1 MKKGILKVKNTKS
14 YVYIP
19 EPNVG
24 GDNKDFCNGND
35 DEFAQHKYRLI
46 EKTSQI
52 ANVVNGRE
60 VKNFATM
67 VVKLKDEALA
77 KSHRPTAALFNEKY
91 PVIGGGKIG
100 ELYVQ
105 VNSKSLPHLAERL
118 SQAKIESDVKIDK
131 NGNIKPKV
139 GILRS
144 EISAIEDIDIFDNKM
159 KSRLSNLELL
169 NILTSGRKELIV
181 ELFTPAENGTLS
193 ESEIAKLTDSLMV
206 FLNEALD
213 GTLRVGRSNY
223 FSDNVVSLT
232 FSELNLNNKD
242 LLNFIDEL
250 KANPVVRS
258 IYPSPSIGFS
268 DSKNIQHELVS
279 AFPQPAAGISYPKVG
294 LIDCGIRSPLLKNW
308 VKDISEALGDEYI
321 SDFHADEMASIL
333 IGSKYLNSLPCLE
346 DDGCEIYDIWVPS
359 SVDSFDDNF
368 RDFEQFSDWLYLEI
382 QAAKGAGYRVFS
394 MSINF
399 TAHVDEC
406 NYGLLASRI
415 DHISDDLGI
424 IFVLSVGNLS
434 STSYRPEWPKPE
446 SEVFKML
453 ARHKSNDRLLQ
464 PSECVSA
471 ISVGAINH
479 IETASVIN
487 GTPTRY
493 TLRGPSTAYGIK
505 PDVTHYGGVADLYSS
520 GLRTL
525 NGRNEIL
532 NKSFG
537 TSLAAPHVA
546 KTLAC
551 LDRLSHEELSITA
564 LKALVVHNS
573 EIPVQMASKELQ
585 KEAREFLG
593 HGLPVSAS
601 QIIENEEHSFT
612 LVFSESLKRGQIVDF
627 NFSWPKSLLTPSGKC
642 KGLIKMTLV
651 YKPPINREFGS
662 EYVRANVEASLQQEQ
677 IKNGEFSFKKAVDS
691 IWKTQLGEDATLE
704 KNLIEHGFKWW
715 PTKVYKR
722 ISKAGFG
729 NSSNWRLRIT
739 SQVRDGESYP
749 VDGIEFAVVVSIED
763 NTKNSTNIYQEMFQN
778 LKSIGVEIEDVLV
791 LEEIKI

>member
-19 EPNVG
+19 EPNAG
-24 GDNKDFCNGND
+24 GDNKDFCNGD
-35 DEFAQHKYRLI
+35 DYEFAQHKNRLI

-52 ANVVNGRE
+52 ASIINNRDIN
-60 VKNFATM
+60 NFATI

-77 KSHRPTAALFNEKY
+77 KSHRPTAALFNDKY
-91 PVIGGGKIG
+91 PVIGGGEIG

-105 VNSKSLPHLAERL
+105 VNSKSLPRLAERI
-118 SQAKIESDVKIDK
+118 SQAKIESDIKIDK
-131 NGNIKPKV
+131 NGHIKPKV
-139 GILRS
+139 GVLRS
-144 EISAIEDIDIFDNKM
+144 EISAIEDIELFENKR
-159 KSRLSNLELL
+159 KSRLTNLELL
-169 NILTSGRKELIV
+169 NALVSGRKELIV

-193 ESEIAKLTDSLMV
+193 ESEITKLTDSLMI
-206 FLNEALD
+206 FLKKALE
-213 GTLRVGRSNY
+213 GSLNVERSNY
-223 FSDNVVSLT
+223 FSDNILSLT
-232 FSELNLNNKD
+232 FSELSLNSKHF
-242 LLNFIDEL
+242 LNFIDVL

-258 IYPSPSIGFS
+258 IYPSPTIGFS
-268 DSKNIQHELVS
+268 DSKSIQHQLVS
-279 AFPQPAAGISYPKVG
+279 AFPQPAAGVSYPKVG
-294 LIDCGIRSPLLKNW
+294 LIDCGVRSSLLKSW
-308 VKDISEALGDEYI
+308 VKEISEALGDEYI
-321 SDFHADEMASIL
+321 SDFHADEMASLL
-333 IGSKYLNSLPCLE
+333 IGSKYLNSVPDLE
-346 DDGCEIYDIWVPS
+346 EDGCEIYDIWVPS

-368 RDFEQFSDWLYLEI
+368 SNLEQFSDWLYLEI
-382 QAAKGAGYRVFS
+382 QAARAAGYRVFS
-394 MSINF
+394 MSLNF
-399 TAHVDEC
+399 TAHVDEY

-415 DHISDDLGI
+415 DHISDELGI
-424 IFVLSVGNLS
+424 IFVLSVGNLTS
-434 STSYRPEWPKPE
+434 ASYRPEWPKPE

-479 IETASVIN
+479 IETTSVIN
-487 GTPTRY
+487 GSPTRY
-493 TLRGPSTAYGIK
+493 TRRGPSTAYGIK
-505 PDVTHYGGVADLYSS
+505 PDVTHYGGITNLHNS

-525 NGRNEIL
+525 NGRNEIIS
-532 NKSFG
+532 NSYG

-593 HGLPVSAS
+593 HGLPVSSS

-612 LVFSESLKRGQIVDF
+612 LVFSESLKRGQVVDF
-627 NFSWPKSLLTPSGKC
+627 NFSWPKSLVTPSGKC

-763 NTKNSTNIYQEMFQN
+763 NTKNSTRVYQEMFLN
-778 LKSIGVEIEDVLV
+778 LKSIGVEIDEVQV
-791 LEEIKI
+791 SEEIRV